1 MDSIKYYL
9 AISAACAFTMTP
21 CSAKEAIGNAV
32 LTPPET
38 SAATPVAA
46 PAAALVAP
54 AEVGTR

>member
-38 SAATPVAA
+38 AAATPVVAPAVA
-46 PAAALVAP
+46 PAAA
-54 AEVGTR
+54 AEASAR